1 MSPDDL
7 AWTIE
12 EACLNAW
19 PSPRQ
24 VLLDGWLLRAS
35 GGATRRTN
43 SVNPLR
49 FGPRDPTPILDQAEA
64 LYATLGQAAIFRVPS
79 LVPEMEAAL
88 ERHAYAASGGTI
100 TLFADLAEASGAARS
115 IELTADPTTEWL
127 AARAALNPASAAAR
141 HRYDAIIESLL
152 VPALFAARRVGGE
165 IVAVAFGVLHRK
177 LLVIEAVA
185 THPDHRRRGY
195 GREIVAGL
203 MAAARSAGAE
213 GAALQVLVDNP
224 AARSLYDGLGFRREV
239 YRYHYRSKAETPS
252 QTRVRG

>member
-1 MSPDDL
+1 MMSPDDL

-49 FGPRDPTPILDQAEA
+49 FGPRDPAPILDQAQA
-64 LYATLGQAAIFRVPS
+64 IYAALGQPATFRVPS

-88 ERHAYAASGGTI
+88 DRHGYAASGATS
-100 TLFADLAEASGAARS
+100 TLFAELADGAAAS
-115 IELTADPTTEWL
+115 AGTIELSATPTPEWL
-127 AARAALNPASAAAR
+127 AARAALNPASTAAR
-141 HRYDAIIESLL
+141 PRYDAIIESLVL
-152 VPALFAARRVGGE
+152 PALFAARRVGGE
-165 IVAVAFGVLHRK
+165 IVAVAFGVVHRR
-177 LLVIEAVA
+177 LLVLEAVA
-185 THPDHRRRGY
+185 THPEHRRRGH

-213 GAALQVLVDNP
+213 GAALQVLIDNP
-224 AARSLYDGLGFRREV
+224 AGRALYDGLGFRREV
-239 YRYHYRSKAETPS
+239 YRYHYRSRAETS
-252 QTRVRG
+252 R